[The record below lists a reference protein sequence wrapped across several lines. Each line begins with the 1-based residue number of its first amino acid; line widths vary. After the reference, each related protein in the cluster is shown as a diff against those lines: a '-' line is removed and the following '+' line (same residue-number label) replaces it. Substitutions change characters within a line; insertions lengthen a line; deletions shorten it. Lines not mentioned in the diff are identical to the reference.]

1 MSGRFSTYGS
11 KPVRTKYQSD
21 TSFALVCVWVEI
33 RAKSCISGMQIKFD
47 LAGRGV
53 GAKEVSGR
61 VGGRRVRVLGGK
73 GRKTGENAVSG
84 CKERVFV

>member
-1 MSGRFSTYGS
+1 M
-11 KPVRTKYQSD
+11 RTKYQGD

-47 LAGRGV
+47 LAGRGL

-61 VGGRRVRVLGGK
+61 VGGRRVCVLGGK
-73 GRKTGENAVSG
+73 ERKTAENAVSG
-84 CKERVFV
+84 VRGRVFV